1 MSALFDQA
9 MAFLAP
15 LQGLIWIAGLVFLR
29 VGAAVSLMPAF
40 GEQSV
45 PQRVRLVVALSFTAV
60 VFPAVSGRMTALPSL
75 PIAAAEEVLAGL
87 CLGLGMRLFILC
99 LQMAAA
105 IAAQTTSLTQMF
117 GGTSPEPQPAF
128 GNLLTMAALAMAV
141 TTGLHVRAAS
151 LLILSYE
158 VFPAGQFPK
167 ISDVSDWG
175 LAAVVHATV
184 LAFSLAAPFVI
195 GSIVYNLALGV
206 INKAM
211 PQMPVSLVGAPAM
224 TAGALVL
231 MAVAAPI
238 LLGIW
243 LHEFQAFLAHPTQ
256 LGS

>member
-1 MSALFDQA
+1 MSAIFDQA
-9 MAFLAP
+9 MAFLTP
-15 LQGLIWIAGLVFLR
+15 LQSLIWVAGLIFLR
-29 VGAAVSLMPAF
+29 VSAAVYLMPAF

-45 PQRVRLVVALSFTAV
+45 PQRVKLVIALAFTAV
-60 VFPAVSGRMTALPSL
+60 IFPAVSDRMADLVSL
-75 PIAAAEEVLAGL
+75 PIAAAEEVIAGL
-87 CLGLGMRLFILC
+87 CLGIGMRLFIFA

-117 GGTSPEPQPAF
+117 GGASPEPQPAF
-128 GNLLTMAALAMAV
+128 GNLLTMAALAVAV
-141 TTGLHVRAAS
+141 TSGLHVRVAS

-158 VFPAGQFPK
+158 AFPAGHFPK
-167 ISDVSDWG
+167 ISDIADWG
-175 LAAVVHATV
+175 LLNVVNATM

-195 GSIVYNLALGV
+195 ASVIYNLALGV

-224 TAGALVL
+224 TLGALIL

-243 LHEFQAFLAHPTQ
+243 LHEFNGFLAQPTR
-256 LGS
+256 LTP

>member
-1 MSALFDQA
+1 MNALLDQA
-9 MAFLAP
+9 MAFLTP
-15 LQGLIWIAGLVFLR
+15 LQGLIWIAGLIFLR
-29 VGAAVSLMPAF
+29 VSAAVFLMPAF

-45 PQRVRLVVALSFTAV
+45 PQRVRLVVALAFTAV
-60 VFPAVSGRMTALPSL
+60 IFPAVSGKMANLPSL

-87 CLGLGMRLFILC
+87 CLGIGMRLFILG
-99 LQMAAA
+99 LQTAAA

-117 GGTSPEPQPAF
+117 GSASPEPQPAF
-128 GNLLTMAALAMAV
+128 GNLLTVAALALAV
-141 TTGLHVRAAS
+141 TTGLHVRVAS

-158 VFPAGQFPK
+158 AFPAGHFPK
-167 ISDVSDWG
+167 VSDVTDWG
-175 LAAVVHATV
+175 LLNIVNATV

-195 GSIVYNLALGV
+195 GSVIYNLALGV

-224 TAGALVL
+224 TAGALIL

-243 LHEFQAFLAHPTQ
+243 LHDFQGFLAQPTR
-256 LGS
+256 LSP